1 MRWWAIVLVAT
12 LAACGES
19 DRTSGK
25 DSEPRGTDGTATSV
39 VSADSTTPTTGN
51 VNNLRDSGTSRDA
64 DGVRRGGA
72 GHVVMIVGTSLT
84 AGLGLEPENAYPAVL
99 QQMADSAG
107 HRVQIV
113 NAGLSGETSAGALR
127 RMDWL
132 LQGADPDIVMI
143 ETGAND
149 GLRGLD
155 PAATAQNLRDIV
167 AKVRAAEPKA
177 EMLLVPMEAPTNMG
191 ATYTSNFRGIFPAVA
206 RETGIGLTTF
216 LLDGIAGLPRM
227 NQGDGIHPNI
237 EGAKRAARN
246 VWPDLERAIRRLDP
260 VQ

>member
-1 MRWWAIVLVAT
+1 
-12 LAACGES
+12 
-19 DRTSGK
+19 
-25 DSEPRGTDGTATSV
+25 
-39 VSADSTTPTTGN
+39 
-51 VNNLRDSGTSRDA
+51 
-64 DGVRRGGA
+64 
-72 GHVVMIVGTSLT
+72 MIVGTSLT
-84 AGLGLEPENAYPAVL
+84 AGLGLEPENAYPAEL
-99 QQMADSAG
+99 QRMADSAG
-107 HRVQIV
+107 HRVRIV

-132 LQGADPDIVMI
+132 LQGEDPDVVMI

-167 AKVRAAEPKA
+167 AKIRAAEPNA

-191 ATYTSNFRGIFPAVA
+191 AAYTSNFRSIFPTVA

-216 LLDGIAGLPRM
+216 LLDGIAGLPNM

-246 VWPDLERAIRRLDP
+246 VWPELERTIRRLDP

>member
-1 MRWWAIVLVAT
+1 MRSWLIVLMAT

-19 DRTSGK
+19 DGTSGK
-25 DSEPRGTDGTATSV
+25 DSEPRGTDGSATSV
-39 VSADSTTPTTGN
+39 VAADSSRGTTGSGN
-51 VNNLRDSGTSRDA
+51 EIRAPGTSRDTPGA
-64 DGVRRGGA
+64 RRHSA

-84 AGLGLEPENAYPAVL
+84 AGLGLEPENAYPAIL
-99 QQMADSAG
+99 QRIADSAG
-107 HRVQIV
+107 YRIRIV

-167 AKVRAAEPKA
+167 AKIKNAEPGA
-177 EMLLVPMEAPTNMG
+177 AMLLVPMEAPTNMG
-191 ATYTSNFRGIFPAVA
+191 AAYTGRFRSIFPAVA
-206 RETGIGLTTF
+206 RETGIGLTKF
-216 LLDGIAGLPRM
+216 LLDGIAGLPGM

-237 EGAKRAARN
+237 EGAKRAAQN
-246 VWPDLERAIRRLDP
+246 VWPDLEGAIRRLDRA
-260 VQ
+260 Q